1 MTQEGQLP
9 DFLVT
14 NIHRRFTGVS
24 ATVAALVPRQQ
35 TERDIAVVD
44 TGALRLSNTWPVWRV
59 ISRGWSRPPSGGARV
74 WHARRDVEMLLGLFL
89 KYILRQKWKLIFTS
103 AAPKRHG
110 RVLRSIMNRMDAIIS
125 VSERAAF
132 FLDWHSVVVPHGV
145 DTDDFVPAADRD
157 ALVAESGLPA
167 TCLIG
172 AFGRLRDSKGTDLFV
187 QAMIDLLPDH
197 PHCAAF
203 LTGLAKD
210 ESYLANLKQGVREAG
225 LTDRIVF
232 LGDLPAADFRLWYQ
246 RASLVVAASRSE
258 GFGLTPM
265 EAMASG
271 APAVT
276 SGAGYWPELIKPGI
290 NGQRFETGN
299 VEDLKRV
306 LRPLLA
312 DPTALKELGETARED
327 VVAHHSIEGEVAGIH
342 AMYDAVLSG
351 KTSRRKT

>member
-1 MTQEGQLP
+1 MTHERDLP
-9 DFLVT
+9 GCVVT
-14 NIHRRFTGVS
+14 NLHRRFTGVS

-35 TERDIAVVD
+35 SEREIAVVD
-44 TGALRLSNTWPVWRV
+44 TGSLGLSNTWALLQV
-59 ISRGWSRPPSGGARV
+59 IRRGWSRPPNGITRV

-89 KYILRQKWKLIFTS
+89 KHVLRQNWKLVFTS
-103 AAPKRHG
+103 AAPRRHG
-110 RVLRSIMNRMDAIIS
+110 RVLRSIMNRMDAIIA
-125 VSERAAF
+125 VSERAAAF
-132 FLDWHSVVVPHGV
+132 HDWHSVVVPHGV

-157 ALVAESGLPA
+157 ALVAESSLPA
-167 TCLIG
+167 PCLIG

-187 QAMIDLLPDH
+187 KAMIDLLPDF
-197 PHCAAF
+197 PNCAAF

-210 ESYLANLKQGVREAG
+210 DAYLVNLKQGVREAG

-246 RASLVVAASRSE
+246 RASLVVAASRTE

-271 APAVT
+271 ASAVT
-276 SGAGYWPELIKPGI
+276 SGAGYWPELMKPGI
-290 NGQRFETGN
+290 NGERFETGN

-327 VVAHHSIEGEVAGIH
+327 VVAHHSIKGEVAGIH

-351 KTSRRKT
+351 KNKRQ

>member
-1 MTQEGQLP
+1 MTLEGDLP
-9 DFLVT
+9 GCVVT
-14 NIHRRFTGVS
+14 NLHRRFTGVS

-35 TERDIAVVD
+35 SEREIAVVD
-44 TGALRLSNTWPVWRV
+44 TGSLGLSNTWPLLRV
-59 ISRGWSRPPSGGARV
+59 IQRGWSRPPNGITRV

-89 KYILRQKWKLIFTS
+89 KHVLRQNWKLVFTS

-110 RVLRSIMNRMDAIIS
+110 RVLRSIMNRMDAIIA
-125 VSERAAF
+125 VSERAAAF
-132 FLDWHSVVVPHGV
+132 HDWHSVVVPHGV

-157 ALVAESGLPA
+157 ALVAESSLPA
-167 TCLIG
+167 PCLIG

-187 QAMIDLLPDH
+187 KAMIDLLPDF
-197 PHCAAF
+197 PNCAAF

-210 ESYLANLKQGVREAG
+210 DAYLVNLKQGVREAG

-246 RASLVVAASRSE
+246 RASLVVAASRTE

-271 APAVT
+271 ASAVT
-276 SGAGYWPELIKPGI
+276 SGAGYWPELMKPGI
-290 NGQRFETGN
+290 NGERFETGN

-327 VVAHHSIEGEVAGIH
+327 VVAHHSIKGEVAGIH

-351 KTSRRKT
+351 KNKRQ

>member
-1 MTQEGQLP
+1 MALAGQLP
-9 DFLVT
+9 DLLVT
-14 NIHRRFTGVS
+14 NLHRRFTGVS

-44 TGALRLSNTWPVWRV
+44 TGSLGLSNTWPLWRV
-59 ISRGWSRPPSGGARV
+59 IRRGWSRPPRCTARV

-89 KYILRQKWKLIFTS
+89 KHVLRQNWKLVFTS

-110 RVLRSIMNRMDAIIS
+110 RVLRSIMNHMDAIIA
-125 VSERAAF
+125 VSERAAAF
-132 FLDWHSVVVPHGV
+132 HDWHSVVVPHGV
-145 DTDDFVPAADRD
+145 DTDDFVPAEDRD
-157 ALVAESGLPA
+157 ELVAESGLPA

-172 AFGRLRDSKGTDLFV
+172 AFGRLRDSKGTDFFV
-187 QAMIDLLPDH
+187 KAMIDLLPDF

-210 ESYLANLKQGVREAG
+210 EAYLANLKQGVREAG

-246 RASLVVAASRSE
+246 RASLVVAASRTE

-271 APAVT
+271 APVVT

-290 NGQRFETGN
+290 NGERFETGN

-312 DPTALKELGETARED
+312 DEKALKLLGRKARKD
-327 VVAHHSIEGEVAGIH
+327 VVAHHSIKREVAGIH

-351 KTSRRKT
+351 KTNVGKM